1 MKNVL
6 QGIILIAGLGML
18 TAASANG
25 DRYQTANVVDVTG
38 NLAPYT
44 GAAWLIRNRNEIHG
58 RIMSKVTTAGDPY
71 TLWVVIFNNPWAC
84 DGACDAMD
92 LGNPLVRGSVF
103 NGTGAISSSDGEGG
117 GVVNMDFKI
126 KAGSLP
132 MDLFLLVGHP
142 KGLKRANGFR
152 AEIHL
157 VIDKHPSIAPGSS
170 WIVDLTETN
179 FPGMGPA
186 TNEVFAVFL
195 GCSQKPRSC
204 PPSPF

>member
-1 MKNVL
+1 MKKVL

-18 TAASANG
+18 TAANANG

-44 GAAWLIRNRNEIHG
+44 GAAWLIRNRNGIEG
-58 RIMSKVTTAGDPY
+58 RIMTKVTTAGDPY

-84 DGACDAMD
+84 DGACDGTD
-92 LGNPLVRGSVF
+92 LGNPLVKGSVF
-103 NGTGAISSSDGEGG
+103 NGTGAISSSDGAGG
-117 GVVNMDFKI
+117 GVINMDFNI

-132 MDLFLLVGHP
+132 KDLFLLTGYT
-142 KGLKRANGFR
+142 KGLKRANGLR

-157 VIDKHPSIAPGSS
+157 VIDKHPPIAPGDS

-179 FPGMGPA
+179 FPGAGPA

-195 GCSQKPRSC
+195 PCSQKPASC
-204 PPSPF
+204 PASPF